1 MVKRLVSGMLLAFV
15 LSSCGD
21 DGSGSNP
28 AEPVSEMTSSSSII
42 AEPESFSDKG
52 TTSIKESSSSIGKSS
67 CSSKDIKSAKESS
80 SSKVKEASSSSKGSS
95 NSAESSNDVGESSSS
110 ANDSSSSSEEK
121 ESSSSNVKTSS
132 SSETDTVAS
141 SESPIETSSS
151 QKIEE
156 SSSSMNSIYDAQN
169 NTLTDLRD
177 NQVYKTVTIGEQ
189 VWMAE
194 NLNYM
199 PEDTAG
205 TIFSGATVCGGG
217 EEEIMEDSRKCDILG
232 RLYLRSVALYK
243 QEIFARQG
251 ICPDGWSI
259 PKKNDWEDLIIFLGE
274 SPDSKMKINDN
285 SMWPNSKH
293 SNESGFSAKPS
304 GNYFTTVGYSHNYN
318 AYFFYWSTQ
327 SNPQFISLLDKDD
340 TIIYSH
346 GQPHVMGSIRCI
358 KD

>member
-1 MVKRLVSGMLLAFV
+1 M
-15 LSSCGD
+15 
-21 DGSGSNP
+21 
-28 AEPVSEMTSSSSII
+28 
-42 AEPESFSDKG
+42 
-52 TTSIKESSSSIGKSS
+52 
-67 CSSKDIKSAKESS
+67 
-80 SSKVKEASSSSKGSS
+80 
-95 NSAESSNDVGESSSS
+95 
-110 ANDSSSSSEEK
+110 
-121 ESSSSNVKTSS
+121 KTSS

-156 SSSSMNSIYDAQN
+156 SSSSMNSIYDAEN

-217 EEEIMEDSRKCDILG
+217 EEEIIEDSRKCDILG

-243 QEIFARQG
+243 QEIFTRQG

-259 PKKNDWEDLIIFLGE
+259 PQKKDWEDLIIFLGE
-274 SPDSKMKINDN
+274 NPDSKMKINDN

-293 SNESGFSAKPS
+293 SNECGFSAKPS

>member
-1 MVKRLVSGMLLAFV
+1 V
-15 LSSCGD
+15 
-21 DGSGSNP
+21 
-28 AEPVSEMTSSSSII
+28 SSSS
-42 AEPESFSDKG
+42 G
-52 TTSIKESSSSIGKSS
+52 
-67 CSSKDIKSAKESS
+67 
-80 SSKVKEASSSSKGSS
+80 
-95 NSAESSNDVGESSSS
+95 
-110 ANDSSSSSEEK
+110 EEK

-346 GQPHVMGSIRCI
+346 GQPHVMGSVRCI